1 MILKVCKNFSHKNQ
15 AELFMPKFN
24 YVGVAANG
32 KQVKGEI
39 QAANKNEVV
48 SLLRKKKVRAIS
60 IKTKQISL
68 NLSFGSSIKL
78 QEISRFTRQLA
89 AMTSAGLPLVQCLD
103 ILVSQT
109 ENKNFSQK
117 IQQISSDIQVGSTL
131 ADAMSKHPQIFNALY
146 CNMVAAGEASGNLD
160 GVLNRVAEY
169 QEKSEQLR
177 RRIKGAMM
185 YPMIVSIVAVLC
197 TGVMLTFIV
206 PTFANMFTDLGGTL
220 PLPTRIIMALSD
232 FLRHYLVLIL
242 IAIAGL
248 ITGYFLYDRTE
259 NGKYNIDAVKLNMPI
274 LGDLVRK
281 GSISRFSQTFST
293 LLTSGVT
300 ILEALSITA
309 KTAGNKVLEKGLLK
323 TLERISGGQ
332 SIADPLKDTGVFPPM
347 VIQMIAVG
355 EKTGD
360 LSGML
365 SKISDFYKE
374 EVDAAVDALTSILEP
389 IMILVLGVI
398 IGGMVIAMYL
408 PMFNLIGA
416 MG

>member
-1 MILKVCKNFSHKNQ
+1 M
-15 AELFMPKFN
+15 AKFN
-24 YVGVAANG
+24 YVGVASNG

-48 SLLRKKKVRAIS
+48 SLLRKKKVRVIS
-60 IKTKQISL
+60 IKAKQISFSL
-68 NLSFGSSIKL
+68 NFGTSIKL

-109 ENKNFSQK
+109 ETRNFAQK
-117 IQQISSDIQVGSTL
+117 IQHISSDIQVGSTL
-131 ADAMSKHPQIFNALY
+131 ADALSKHPQIFNPLY

-160 GVLNRVAEY
+160 GVLNRIAEY
-169 QEKSEQLR
+169 QEKADSLR
-177 RRIKGAMM
+177 RKIKGAMT
-185 YPMIVSIVAVLC
+185 YPAIVGIIALLV

-206 PTFANMFTDLGGTL
+206 PTFAQMFADLGGTL
-220 PLPTRIIMALSD
+220 PLPTRIVMGLSV
-232 FLRHYLVLIL
+232 FLRRYLILVLL
-242 IAIAGL
+242 AMAGMV
-248 ITGYFLYDRTE
+248 IGYIFYNRTE
-259 NGKYNIDAVKLNMPI
+259 NGKYNIDSLKLRLPI
-274 LGDLVRK
+274 VGDLVRK
-281 GSISRFSQTFST
+281 SSISRFSQTLST

-309 KTAGNKVLEKGLLK
+309 KTAGNKVLEKGLFR
-323 TLERISGGQ
+323 TLERISGGL
-332 SIADPLKDTGVFPPM
+332 SIAEPLKDTGVFPPM

-365 SKISDFYKE
+365 LKISDFYKE
-374 EVDAAVDALTSILEP
+374 EVDAAVDALTSIIEP
-389 IMILVLGVI
+389 IMILFLGVI
-398 IGGMVIAMYL
+398 IGGLLISMYL

-416 MG
+416 IE

>member
-1 MILKVCKNFSHKNQ
+1 
-15 AELFMPKFN
+15 MPRFN
-24 YVGVAANG
+24 YVGVASNG
-32 KQVKGEI
+32 KQVKGEL

-60 IKTKQISL
+60 ITAKQISF
-68 NLSFGSSIKL
+68 NLSIGSSIKL
-78 QEISRFTRQLA
+78 QEVSRFTRQLA

-109 ENKNFSQK
+109 ENKRFSQK

-131 ADAMSKHPQIFNALY
+131 ADALSKHPQIFNSLY

-160 GVLNRVAEY
+160 GVLNRIAEY
-169 QEKSEQLR
+169 QEKSEGLR
-177 RRIKGAMM
+177 RKIKGAMT
-185 YPMIVSIVAVLC
+185 YPMIVSIVAVIV

-206 PTFANMFTDLGGTL
+206 PTFAQMFVDLGGTL
-220 PLPTRIIMALSD
+220 PLPTRIVMGLSG
-232 FLRHYLVLIL
+232 FLRKYLALL
-242 IAIAGL
+242 LLAIAGMV
-248 ITGYFLYDRTE
+248 IGYIFYNRTE
-259 NGKYNIDAVKLNMPI
+259 NGRFNIDTVKLNLPI

-281 GSISRFSQTFST
+281 SSVSRFSQTFST

-309 KTAGNKVLEKGLLK
+309 KTAGNKVLEKGLLR

-332 SIADPLKDTGVFPPM
+332 SIAEPLKDTGVFPPM

-365 SKISDFYKE
+365 LKISDFYKE
-374 EVDAAVDALTSILEP
+374 EVDAAVDALTSIIEP
-389 IMILVLGVI
+389 IMIVILGIVV
-398 IGGMVIAMYL
+398 GGILISMYL
-408 PMFNLIGA
+408 PMFNLIGSI
-416 MG
+416 G